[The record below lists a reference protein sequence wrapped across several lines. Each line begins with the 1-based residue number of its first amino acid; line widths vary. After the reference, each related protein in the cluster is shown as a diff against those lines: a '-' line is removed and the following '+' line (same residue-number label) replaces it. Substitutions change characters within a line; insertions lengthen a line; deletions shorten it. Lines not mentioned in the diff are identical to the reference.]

1 MDVLHLS
8 NTSVRD
14 PAYAFQASYMN
25 KLFNIKALAAVSESS
40 NNHGAKAQGLV
51 LAL

>member
-14 PAYAFQASYMN
+14 PASTFQASYMN
-25 KLFNIKALAAVSESS
+25 KLFNIKALAAIA
-40 NNHGAKAQGLV
+40 GAC
-51 LAL
+51 